1 MSISRDE
8 LINIL
13 SVVSFLGHYEREM
26 HAAEKKVLLA
36 IFKAASVTH
45 EEHEKMKSNHS
56 LDGML
61 KQLQSED
68 AKHKLVELMALVA
81 GADGVLQD
89 EERTI
94 IKKIMKRVGVK
105 DDHPYFDDDNL
116 DVANVRA
123 NVGKILNSLKD
134 IPAWQWINLPATL
147 LDIVII

>member
-26 HAAEKKVLLA
+26 HAAEKKVLME

-45 EEHEKMKSNHS
+45 EEHEKMKSSHS

-61 KQLQSED
+61 QQLKSVD
-68 AKHKLVELMALVA
+68 AKHTLVELMALVA
-81 GADGVLQD
+81 GADGVLKD
-89 EERTI
+89 EEKTI
-94 IKKIMKRVGVK
+94 IKKIMKRIGVT

-116 DVANVRA
+116 DVVNVRA
-123 NVGKILNSLKD
+123 NVGKILNSLKN
-134 IPAWQWINLPATL
+134 IST
-147 LDIVII
+147 

>member
-26 HAAEKKVLLA
+26 HVAEKKVLMA

-61 KQLQSED
+61 NQLQSDD
-68 AKHKLVELMALVA
+68 AKHTLVELMALVA

-94 IKKIMKRVGVK
+94 IKKIMKRVGVT

-116 DVANVRA
+116 DIANVRA
-123 NVGKILNSLKD
+123 NVGKILSSLKD
-134 IPAWQWINLPATL
+134 ISA
-147 LDIVII
+147 

>member
-1 MSISRDE
+1 MSLSRDE

-26 HAAEKKVLLA
+26 HAAEKKVLIAL
-36 IFKAASVTH
+36 FKAASVTH
-45 EEHEKMKSNHS
+45 DEHEKMKSYHS
-56 LDGML
+56 LDQML
-61 KQLQSED
+61 NQIQSKD
-68 AKHKLVELMALVA
+68 AKHTLVELMALIA

-94 IKKIMKRVGVK
+94 IKKIMKRIGVT

-116 DVANVRA
+116 DVVNVRA

-134 IPAWQWINLPATL
+134 ISA
-147 LDIVII
+147 

>member
-26 HAAEKKVLLA
+26 HSAEKKVLMA

-45 EEHEKMKSNHS
+45 EEHEKMKSSHS

-61 KQLQSED
+61 KQLQSVD
-68 AKHKLVELMALVA
+68 AKHTLVELMALVA
-81 GADGVLQD
+81 GADGVLKD
-89 EERTI
+89 EEKTI
-94 IKKIMKRVGVK
+94 IKKIMKRIGVT

-116 DVANVRA
+116 DVVNVRA
-123 NVGKILNSLKD
+123 NVGEILNSLKN
-134 IPAWQWINLPATL
+134 ISA
-147 LDIVII
+147 

>member
-26 HAAEKKVLLA
+26 NAAEKKVLMA

-61 KQLQSED
+61 NQLQSDD
-68 AKHKLVELMALVA
+68 AKHTLVELMTLVA
-81 GADGVLQD
+81 VADGVLQD

-94 IKKIMKRVGVK
+94 IKKIMKRVGVT

-116 DVANVRA
+116 DIANVRA
-123 NVGKILNSLKD
+123 NVGKILSSLKD
-134 IPAWQWINLPATL
+134 ISA
-147 LDIVII
+147 

>member
-26 HAAEKKVLLA
+26 HSAEKKVLMA
-36 IFKAASVTH
+36 IFKASSVTH

-61 KQLQSED
+61 KQLQSDD
-68 AKHKLVELMALVA
+68 AKHTLVELMALVA
-81 GADGVLQD
+81 GADGVLKD

-94 IKKIMKRVGVK
+94 IKKIMKRVGVT

-123 NVGKILNSLKD
+123 NVGKILSSLKD
-134 IPAWQWINLPATL
+134 ISS
-147 LDIVII
+147 

>member
-13 SVVSFLGHYEREM
+13 SVVSFLGHFESEM
-26 HAAEKKVLLA
+26 NAAEKKVLMA

-61 KQLQSED
+61 NQLQSD
-68 AKHKLVELMALVA
+68 DSKHTLVELMALVA

-94 IKKIMKRVGVK
+94 IKKIMKRVRVT

-116 DVANVRA
+116 DIANVRA
-123 NVGKILNSLKD
+123 NVGKILSSLKD
-134 IPAWQWINLPATL
+134 ISA
-147 LDIVII
+147 

>member
-13 SVVSFLGHYEREM
+13 SVVSFLGHFESEM
-26 HAAEKKVLLA
+26 NAAEKKVLMA

-61 KQLQSED
+61 NLLQSDD
-68 AKHKLVELMALVA
+68 AKHTLVELMALIA

-94 IKKIMKRVGVK
+94 IKKIMKRVGVT

-116 DVANVRA
+116 DIANVRA
-123 NVGKILNSLKD
+123 NVGKILSSLKD
-134 IPAWQWINLPATL
+134 ISA
-147 LDIVII
+147 

>member
-13 SVVSFLGHYEREM
+13 SVVSFLGHFESEM
-26 HAAEKKVLLA
+26 NAAEKKVLMA

-61 KQLQSED
+61 NQLQSDD
-68 AKHKLVELMALVA
+68 AKHILVELMALVA
-81 GADGVLQD
+81 GADGVLKD

-94 IKKIMKRVGVK
+94 IKKIMKRVGVT

-116 DVANVRA
+116 DIANVRA
-123 NVGKILNSLKD
+123 NVGKILSSLKD
-134 IPAWQWINLPATL
+134 ISA
-147 LDIVII
+147 

>member
-1 MSISRDE
+1 MSLSRDE

-26 HAAEKKVLLA
+26 HVAEKKVLMA

-56 LDGML
+56 LDGLL
-61 KQLQSED
+61 KQLQSDD
-68 AKHKLVELMALVA
+68 AKHTLVELMALVA

-94 IKKIMKRVGVK
+94 IKKIMKRVGVT

-116 DVANVRA
+116 DVKSVRS
-123 NVGKILNSLKD
+123 NVGKILNSLKKD
-134 IPAWQWINLPATL
+134 TSA
-147 LDIVII
+147 

>member
-13 SVVSFLGHYEREM
+13 SVVSFLGHFESEM
-26 HAAEKKVLLA
+26 NAAEKKVLMA

-61 KQLQSED
+61 NQLQSDD
-68 AKHKLVELMALVA
+68 AKHTLVELMALVA

-94 IKKIMKRVGVK
+94 IKKIMKRVGVT

-123 NVGKILNSLKD
+123 NVGKILSSLKD
-134 IPAWQWINLPATL
+134 ISA
-147 LDIVII
+147 

>member
-13 SVVSFLGHYEREM
+13 SVESFLGHYEREM
-26 HAAEKKVLLA
+26 HAAEKKVLMA
-36 IFKAASVTH
+36 IFKVASLTQ
-45 EEHEKMKSNHS
+45 EEHEKMKANHS
-56 LDGML
+56 LEGML
-61 KQLQSED
+61 KQLQSDD
-68 AKHKLVELMALVA
+68 AKHTLVELMALVA

-105 DDHPYFDDDNL
+105 DDHPYFDNDNL

-123 NVGKILNSLKD
+123 NVGKILSSLKD
-134 IPAWQWINLPATL
+134 ISA
-147 LDIVII
+147 

>member
-26 HAAEKKVLLA
+26 NGAEKKVLMA

-61 KQLQSED
+61 NQLQSDD
-68 AKHKLVELMALVA
+68 AKHTLVELMALVA

-94 IKKIMKRVGVK
+94 IKKIVKRVGVT

-116 DVANVRA
+116 DIANVRA
-123 NVGKILNSLKD
+123 NVGKILSSLKD
-134 IPAWQWINLPATL
+134 ISA
-147 LDIVII
+147 

>member
-1 MSISRDE
+1 MSVSRDE
-8 LINIL
+8 LIYIL
-13 SVVSFLGHYEREM
+13 SVVSFLGHFESEM
-26 HAAEKKVLLA
+26 NAAEKKVLMA

-61 KQLQSED
+61 NQLQSDD
-68 AKHKLVELMALVA
+68 AKHTLVELMALVA

-94 IKKIMKRVGVK
+94 IKKIMKRVGVT

-116 DVANVRA
+116 DIANVRA
-123 NVGKILNSLKD
+123 NVGKILSSLKD
-134 IPAWQWINLPATL
+134 ISA
-147 LDIVII
+147 

>member
-26 HAAEKKVLLA
+26 HAAEKKVLIAL
-36 IFKAASVTH
+36 FKAASVTH

-56 LDGML
+56 LDKML
-61 KQLQSED
+61 NQIRSDE
-68 AKHKLVELMALVA
+68 AKHTLVELMALIA

-94 IKKIMKRVGVK
+94 IKKIMKRIGVT

-116 DVANVRA
+116 DVVNVRA

-134 IPAWQWINLPATL
+134 IST
-147 LDIVII
+147 